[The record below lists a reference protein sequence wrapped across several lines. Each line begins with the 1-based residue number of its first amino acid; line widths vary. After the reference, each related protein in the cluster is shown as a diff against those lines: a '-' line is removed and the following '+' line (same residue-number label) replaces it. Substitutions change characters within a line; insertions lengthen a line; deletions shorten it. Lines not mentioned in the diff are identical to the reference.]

1 MTDRVLHSYS
11 PLFAMPHRI
20 VISLLALVLF
30 CALSLALKENYP
42 ISHFPMYGNPSDD
55 VYYHW
60 LADAEG
66 NALPI
71 ATLTGK
77 TAAKLGK
84 MLRSYTQERAD
95 ALKVERKALPQAEVD
110 AVCRELLAYLRKEA
124 TAVKATMPERLA
136 VMRTTIHYMDGSL
149 REETLAVFKE

>member
-1 MTDRVLHSYS
+1 MLHRTALSFLS
-11 PLFAMPHRI
+11 
-20 VISLLALVLF
+20 LVLF
-30 CALSLALKENYP
+30 CALSLVLKENYP

-71 ATLTGK
+71 VSLTGK

-84 MLRSYTQERAD
+84 MLRSYTQDRAKV
-95 ALKVERKALPQAEVD
+95 LKLERKELPQTEVD
-110 AVCRELLAYLRKEA
+110 AVCRELMTYLRKEA
-124 TAVKATMPERLA
+124 AAARQALPARLA
-136 VMRTTIHYMDGSL
+136 IMRTTIHYQEGSL
-149 REETLAVFKE
+149 KEETQTVFAE

>member
-1 MTDRVLHSYS
+1 MERADTRGYVYPIMLHRTA
-11 PLFAMPHRI
+11 L
-20 VISLLALVLF
+20 SLLALVF
-30 CALSLALKENYP
+30 FSALSLALKENYP

-60 LADAEG
+60 LAEAEG

-84 MLRSYTQERAD
+84 MLRSYTQERAK
-95 ALKVERKALPQAEVD
+95 ALKLERKELPQPEVD
-110 AVCRELLAYLRKEA
+110 AVCRELMIYLRKEA
-124 TAVKATMPERLA
+124 AAVRQALPARLA
-136 VMRTTIHYMDGSL
+136 IMRTTIRYRDGAL
-149 REETLAVFKE
+149 EEETQTIFAE